1 MEVGTRQ
8 SDKDLELEERWA
20 VGRMEEGFPLAFAH
34 HFGRSSD
41 SRGQMSTHTQRHT
54 RGILSSTGSTIGP
67 DLTQNNVPD
76 DNMQI
81 ID

>member
-20 VGRMEEGFPLAFAH
+20 VEWMEEGFPLAFAH

-41 SRGQMSTHTQRHT
+41 SRGQMSRDTQTH
-54 RGILSSTGSTIGP
+54 GIFSGTGPTIDP

-76 DNMQI
+76 DNMQV